1 MSRPKHT
8 AVAVPEKSPRRIGV
22 VESDRRDKTRTVV
35 IARSIR
41 HPKYGKYL
49 RRRTVLHIHDE
60 NNESRRG
67 DRVEIAECR
76 PVSRTKRWT
85 LVRIVERGLARLSAA
100 ESAAPAPSDST
111 D

>member
-1 MSRPKHT
+1 MTESRNT
-8 AVAVPEKSPRRIGV
+8 RRTLQGV
-22 VESDRRDKTRTVV
+22 VSSSSAAKTITVRIERLV
-35 IARSIR
+35 R

-76 PVSRTKRWT
+76 PISRTKRWA
-85 LVRIVERGLARLSAA
+85 LVRIVERGLARMTAA
-100 ESAAPAPSDST
+100 ESAAPAPSDSA